1 MRLNSD
7 LRRRQ
12 LARANKE
19 ARRRFKMAK
28 DAMSSQKRDI
38 FYEEISKAL
47 WGYLGDKLGIPAS
60 QLLRDNISQ
69 QLSDIGA
76 QQATI
81 NSVIDIID
89 QCEMARFT
97 PVQSENEMDNVY
109 NEAINTVKQLENI
122 KSK

>member
-1 MRLNSD
+1 
-7 LRRRQ
+7 
-12 LARANKE
+12 
-19 ARRRFKMAK
+19 
-28 DAMSSQKRDI
+28 MSSQKRDI